1 MTLLVITEAARK
13 LETLQE
19 LRDFHAVRAS
29 SHDKRKA
36 AALRDAIAVLEH
48 HQDRVEQERAALP
61 LLCALV
67 DAVRATQVVRNLG
80 EAVEARESLER
91 AMEKAGPY
99 VDDCR

>member
-1 MTLLVITEAARK
+1 VTLLVITESARK
-13 LETLQE
+13 LETLSE

-67 DAVRATQVVRNLG
+67 DALRQGHAVRDIASAL
-80 EAVEARESLER
+80 EAKEALER
-91 AMEKAGPY
+91 AFERAAPY